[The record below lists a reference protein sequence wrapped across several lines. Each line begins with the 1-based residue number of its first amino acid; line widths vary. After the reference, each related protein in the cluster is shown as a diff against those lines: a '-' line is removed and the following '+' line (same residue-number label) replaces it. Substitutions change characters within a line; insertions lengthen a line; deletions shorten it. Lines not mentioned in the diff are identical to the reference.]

1 MQVCNRCGGMLQ
13 TDTPRDVYD
22 GGVYHVYC
30 GWKLRK
36 QHAEQEAVRN
46 ISADKGA
53 PHADTVPEG
62 GGGDTVFPNSELNV
76 VLQVLRAMYRVTQ
89 YRFIGQAISDIEAD
103 MRPQVAAVN
112 YHHICEHCFMEVD
125 ERDPNAFRMTARAID
140 GKESSKWIHYKCP
153 ELKPNRSV

>member
-1 MQVCNRCGGMLQ
+1 MLQ

-62 GGGDTVFPNSELNV
+62 GGGDTGVP
-76 VLQVLRAMYRVTQ
+76 QQRA
-89 YRFIGQAISDIEAD
+89 
-103 MRPQVAAVN
+103 
-112 YHHICEHCFMEVD
+112 
-125 ERDPNAFRMTARAID
+125 ERGAPSAQGDVPGDPVPLHWT
-140 GKESSKWIHYKCP
+140 SHQ
-153 ELKPNRSV
+153 